1 MELETKF
8 ETIIGLEVHVQL
20 NTKTKIF
27 CSCATSFGDEPNK
40 NVCPTC
46 LALPGALPTLNRE
59 AVKKAIQFGT
69 AINANINQNS
79 IFARKNYFYPD
90 LPKAYQISQYEIPI
104 VGNGAIEIELDSKDS
119 SINKGEVIVDE
130 KLQKQEQDNGIECMS
145 VTAVANSQDLQFIAK
160 TSHKT
165 IGVTRAHLEEDAG
178 KNIHESDYSKV
189 DLNRACTPLLEIVSE
204 PDMRSSDEAVAY
216 LKKLHSIVRF
226 LGISDANMQ
235 EGSFRCD
242 ANVSIRPKG
251 DSKLYTR
258 VEIKNLNSFKFIQK
272 AIDYEA
278 QRQREAWEDGNYE
291 AQVVQETRL
300 FDTQKGITRSMRGKE
315 EAADYRY
322 FPDPDLLPVFI
333 DENLMREGREIA
345 EMPDEKRARYVR
357 DFGLKPKDATMLTSE
372 LELALYFESM
382 VENGASGKGA
392 FVWLGNELLGR
403 LKAENSLQTCGID
416 STTLATLVKRIESNA
431 ISGKSGKEIL
441 DLLVAK
447 RGVENGKKLEIDT
460 LIESL
465 GLAQVN
471 DDNAIMLAVD
481 SVLEANADKVAEYK
495 SGKDKLFGFFVGQV
509 MKNAKGVNPSR
520 VNEILKE
527 RLK

>member
-1 MELETKF
+1 MEFETNF

-27 CSCATSFGDEPNK
+27 CSCATSFGEEPNK

-46 LALPGALPTLNRE
+46 LALPGALPVLNRE

-69 AINANINQNS
+69 AINAVINQNS

-104 VGNGAIEIELDSKDS
+104 VGRGEIEIELDSESDGAMRK
-119 SINKGEVIVDE
+119 I
-130 KLQKQEQDNGIECMS
+130 
-145 VTAVANSQDLQFIAK
+145 
-160 TSHKT
+160 

-178 KNIHESDYSKV
+178 KNIHESTYSKV

-242 ANVSIRPKG
+242 ANVSIRPRG
-251 DSKLYTR
+251 DSNLYTR
-258 VEIKNLNSFKFIQK
+258 VEIKNLNSFRFIQK
-272 AIDYEA
+272 AIEYEV
-278 QRQREAWEDGNYE
+278 QRQREAWEYGKYE
-291 AQVVQETRL
+291 AEVVQETRL
-300 FDTQKGITRSMRGKE
+300 FDTQKGQTRSMRGKE

-333 DENLMREGREIA
+333 DENLMREGQQIA
-345 EMPDEKRARYVR
+345 EMPDEKRARYIN
-357 DFGLKPKDATMLTSE
+357 DFGLKPKDAQMLTNE
-372 LELALYFESM
+372 LELAQYFESM

-403 LKAENSLQTCGID
+403 LRGENTLQTCGVD
-416 STTLATLVKRIESNA
+416 SATLANLVKSVESNA
-431 ISGKSGKEIL
+431 ISGKSGKQIL
-441 DLLVAK
+441 DLLVEK
-447 RGVENGKKLEIDT
+447 RGVDESGKKLEVDS
-460 LIESL
+460 LIQSL

-471 DDNAIMLAVD
+471 DDGAILGAIE
-481 SVLEANADKVAEYK
+481 SVLSANADKVAEYK

-509 MKNAKGVNPSR
+509 MKNAKGANPAR
-520 VNEILKE
+520 VNDLLKE
-527 RLK
+527 KLG